1 MVSIYVETNKCNS
14 CGTYVNE
21 LCFINICAQFKIA
34 VVAIGTKQWK
44 KLFSLKCFFNSYEI
58 LLKKKNSKQLL
69 LPWKQENEYFEM
81 GCFHFAFCS
90 FCVGG
95 FFFNL

>member
-14 CGTYVNE
+14 CGTDVNE

-44 KLFSLKCFFNSYEI
+44 KFIF
-58 LLKKKNSKQLL
+58 
-69 LPWKQENEYFEM
+69 FEM
-81 GCFHFAFCS
+81 
-90 FCVGG
+90 
-95 FFFNL
+95 FFQQL

>member
-14 CGTYVNE
+14 CGTDVNE

-44 KLFSLKCFFNSYEI
+44 KVIF
-58 LLKKKNSKQLL
+58 
-69 LPWKQENEYFEM
+69 FEM
-81 GCFHFAFCS
+81 FFQQLRNF
-90 FCVGG
+90 VGKKE
-95 FFFNL
+95 FKTTPITMEARK